1 MATVT
6 MDIAELDALRVNVE
20 RLTGEKQEL
29 LSKLA
34 EVQKVVI
41 VRHQIVRGKISFP
54 IVHPNGNYGSQV
66 QVTALTVDYHGYG
79 TGSQY
84 YNNQRTTL
92 EELVSRGLV
101 KIEAEVIPSE
111 TVESY
116 QNLETVTDA
125 IKAKLEAEYAKRFED
140 LKIVNEQLSDA
151 ARKIETTWI
160 QKYDEL
166 NTQTSTA
173 IKQLNE
179 ELAKKHKVEAEIAE
193 IDMYKK
199 KLVEISDELTKQT
212 NKLCAYQYK
221 EQKTIKYKLKKRLEK
236 FLK

>member
-1 MATVT
+1 M
-6 MDIAELDALRVNVE
+6 
-20 RLTGEKQEL
+20 
-29 LSKLA
+29 
-34 EVQKVVI
+34 
-41 VRHQIVRGKISFP
+41 
-54 IVHPNGNYGSQV
+54 HPGGNYGSQV
-66 QVTALTVDYHGYG
+66 QVTTLTVDYHGYG

-84 YNNQRTTL
+84 YNNQRTSL

-101 KIEAEVIPSE
+101 KIETEVIPSE

-179 ELAKKHKVEAEIAE
+179 ELAKKHEVEAEIAE

-212 NKLCAYQYK
+212 NKLYAYQYK

>member
-1 MATVT
+1 MGKVIYNRRTWLNKKNST
-6 MDIAELDALRVNVE
+6 S
-20 RLTGEKQEL
+20 TG
-29 LSKLA
+29 
-34 EVQKVVI
+34 
-41 VRHQIVRGKISFP
+41 
-54 IVHPNGNYGSQV
+54 
-66 QVTALTVDYHGYG
+66 
-79 TGSQY
+79 
-84 YNNQRTTL
+84 
-92 EELVSRGLV
+92 
-101 KIEAEVIPSE
+101 
-111 TVESY
+111 
-116 QNLETVTDA
+116 
-125 IKAKLEAEYAKRFED
+125 
-140 LKIVNEQLSDA
+140 
-151 ARKIETTWI
+151 KIETTWI